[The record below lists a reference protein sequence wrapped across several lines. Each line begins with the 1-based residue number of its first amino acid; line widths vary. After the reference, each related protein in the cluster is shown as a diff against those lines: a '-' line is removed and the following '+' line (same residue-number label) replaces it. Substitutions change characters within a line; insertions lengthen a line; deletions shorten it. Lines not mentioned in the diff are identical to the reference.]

1 MNYYKNDKM
10 KTAYYSAMGENHLKS
25 NGENQD
31 AICFEYLSVDK
42 WFVAIADGV
51 SSASHS
57 KEGAIFAT
65 EVVKELALSFELHD
79 RINLDE
85 LKVWLVRRWKEK
97 IINDWNE
104 YATTLNFV
112 YHSKGYLLVGQ
123 IGDGLIWLDIDGK
136 KYNINEYKDKY
147 NIYKNEFA
155 LNGLITEY
163 LKDYWDCSTQMLFI
177 DNVPDYVLKGCYG
190 EYKIPV
196 KYSKVTNIDNK
207 MFDTWFITKSKE
219 FDIGK
224 LNSPD
229 FYQELS
235 TGTKIWANSV
245 IKKIA

>member
-25 NGENQD
+25 HGENQD

-136 KYNINEYKDKY
+136 KYEFCVDEDFYSSETEALCEAVR
-147 NIYKNEFA
+147 KNSFRLE
-155 LNGLITEY
+155 LQSVTDRIDLYMMSDGVGKEVLQDSRDELGDYLHGLLLQDEESIE
-163 LKDYWDCSTQMLFI
+163 KEI
-177 DNVPDYVLKGCYG
+177 KH
-190 EYKIPV
+190 
-196 KYSKVTNIDNK
+196 
-207 MFDTWFITKSKE
+207 WFIELGNKNGDDKS
-219 FDIGK
+219 
-224 LNSPD
+224 
-229 FYQELS
+229 
-235 TGTKIWANSV
+235 
-245 IKKIA
+245 IAFISWED